1 MIVSMKFIKTGNN
14 FYNITMI
21 HSLKVVKKDGGF
33 YHLDLLFAETMFP
46 TTVSKTEH
54 TSICLR
60 FSSDDLSMRF
70 VSELNHFLESEDT
83 HVFDAPVVAYNLVN
97 GRL

>member
-1 MIVSMKFIKTGNN
+1 MKFIETDGN
-14 FYNITMI
+14 FYNLAMI
-21 HSLKVVKKDGGF
+21 HSLKVVKKDSGF
-33 YHLDLLFAETMFP
+33 YHLDLLFSETMFP

-60 FSSDDLSMRF
+60 FSSDDLRRKF
-70 VSELNHFLESEDT
+70 VSELNHFLESEDA

>member
-1 MIVSMKFIKTGNN
+1 MKFIKTGDD
-14 FYNITMI
+14 FYNINTI
-21 HSLKVVKKDGGF
+21 HIIRVVKKDKGF

-46 TTVSKTEH
+46 TTVSKTEY

-60 FSSDDLSMRF
+60 FSSDDLRMKF

-83 HVFDAPVVAYNLVN
+83 HVFDAPVVAYNLVK
-97 GRL
+97 GVL